1 MFRICPAPGRLSQL
15 IEVSKVAMRFG
26 KIFIV
31 TIVWASFASPSW
43 AGRLP
48 NGFVYLHDVVPDI
61 RQEIRYAGP
70 DNFMRRRLAGYRAP
84 ECVLTQKAALALGKV
99 QKKAVR
105 NGYSLVVFDCY
116 RPQRAVDA
124 MVAWVH
130 AGSGIDPEY
139 YPRVSRNRLIQQGY
153 IGAKSSH
160 ARGSTVDLAL
170 EKTKSSEPEDL
181 SSVACERQDWGTSN
195 FGTPFDCFDPAS
207 QTNSQAVSQSAR
219 NMRQRLVELMRSG
232 GFKNYSGE
240 WWHFTLNNE
249 PFPGKSFDFTIEPR
263 DR

>member
-1 MFRICPAPGRLSQL
+1 
-15 IEVSKVAMRFG
+15 MRFRQF
-26 KIFIV
+26 FIV
-31 TIVWASFASPSW
+31 TIVLCNFASSSR
-43 AGRLP
+43 ADSLP
-48 NGFVYLHDVVPDI
+48 NDFVYLRDVNPDI

-70 DNFMRRRLAGYRAP
+70 NNFMRRRLAGYRAA
-84 ECVLTQKAALALGKV
+84 ECVLTQKAAVALGKV

-105 NGYSLVVFDCY
+105 AGYSLVVFDCY

-124 MVAWVH
+124 MVAWVQS
-130 AGSGIDPEY
+130 GSGTDPDY
-139 YPRVSRNRLIQQGY
+139 YPRVSRSRLIQQGY

-170 EKTKSSEPEDL
+170 EKTKGSESEDL

-195 FGTPFDCFDPAS
+195 FGTAFDCFDPAS
-207 QTNSQAVSQSAR
+207 QTNSNAVSKSAR
-219 NMRQRLVELMRSG
+219 KLRQKLVKLMRSG

-240 WWHFTLNNE
+240 WWHFTLKNE

-263 DR
+263 SR